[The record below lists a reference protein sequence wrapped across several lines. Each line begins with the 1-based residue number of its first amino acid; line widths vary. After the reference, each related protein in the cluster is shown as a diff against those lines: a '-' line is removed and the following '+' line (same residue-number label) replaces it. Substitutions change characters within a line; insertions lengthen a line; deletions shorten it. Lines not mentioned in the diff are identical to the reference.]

1 MKKPEVPLFLWE
13 LIENE
18 DVGLS
23 IELQSLVDDNEGK
36 TARTV
41 GSEAFT
47 LFIDEANG
55 RHFLGIDRYDGLTYF
70 SGK

>member
-1 MKKPEVPLFLWE
+1 MKKSEVPLFLWK

-18 DVGLS
+18 DVGMAV
-23 IELQSLVDDNEGK
+23 ELQSLIDDNERE

-47 LFIDEANG
+47 LFVDEANG

>member
-1 MKKPEVPLFLWE
+1 MKKSEVPLFLWK

-18 DVGLS
+18 DVGVAV
-23 IELQSLVDDNEGK
+23 ELQSLIDDNERE

-47 LFIDEANG
+47 LFVDEANG